1 MGTKLFVGNLSFEV
15 SENDLQDLFAQAGSV
30 SSVNLMQDRG
40 TGRSRGFGFV
50 EMATEADTAKAIS
63 MFSGK
68 EFKGRALT
76 VNEARPR
83 EERPSGGGGYRGGGG
98 GGRGHG
104 GRRGQPRDST
114 TNPLVGQLAPER

>member
-50 EMATEADTAKAIS
+50 EMATEADTAKAIT

-98 GGRGHG
+98 GGGGGRGYG
-104 GRRGQPRDST
+104 GRR
-114 TNPLVGQLAPER
+114 

>member
-30 SSVNLMQDRG
+30 SSLNLMQDRG

-50 EMATEADTAKAIS
+50 EMATEADTAKAITV
-63 MFSGK
+63 FSGK
-68 EFKGRALT
+68 EFKGRART

-83 EERPSGGGGYRGGGG
+83 EERPR
-98 GGRGHG
+98 GGRGHAR
-104 GRRGQPRDST
+104 GRWAS
-114 TNPLVGQLAPER
+114 